1 MKLEVS
7 GHQVEVGQAFRTY
20 ITDKL
25 QDKIKKFF
33 DNVISVQVV
42 IGKDG
47 AAFSS
52 EIIINEGVG
61 HRILRADGSAAD
73 AHAAFDESIHKMKT
87 QLSKHKEQRLESRR
101 EKRKAAEDSSD
112 F

>member
-1 MKLEVS
+1 MKLEIS

-33 DNVISVQVV
+33 DDVISVQVV
-42 IGKDG
+42 IGRNG
-47 AAFSS
+47 TFFSS
-52 EIIINEGVG
+52 EIVINEGIG
-61 HRILRADGSAAD
+61 HKILRADGSAAD
-73 AHAAFDESIHKMKT
+73 AHAAFDESVHKMKA

-101 EKRKAAEDSSD
+101 QKRKAAEDGGG